1 MARLLALGIGLAFA
15 GTGCGDSR
23 QVDASQGAVGAT
35 TTGGPEG
42 AATTVALIDS
52 QAILDRYGFTRC
64 DGVADPGD
72 ITAERG
78 QEILFAA
85 VDAGIAQGGSPG
97 GDGSKAV
104 IFLFVADDPSLATLA
119 GIAQPAEVCV
129 TGQDPNDY
137 VPPGPQALEG
147 PGWKWVGA
155 GSGVQIAGPFGFVT
169 DQATYDR
176 LWPLLGEGPETDQ
189 LAVDFDRQVILT
201 INHGSGVTFGP
212 CGLRFDGFSVED
224 GTVVLDLFSPGGN
237 QICPAMAVGATY
249 AVALDLDRTGPPP
262 FEVASRMGPRREP
275 QEPQPVAPD
284 VFATTTSLLS
294 EPEPTTTAAAPTIPP
309 TAPAVSATAAT
320 GQPSAPAFAPRVADA
335 DGTFDLPVP
344 AGWERDAGEGRAA
357 ARITGRGALEV
368 QAYSVGDDAWKA
380 AVGNDPDLVVVAGP
394 TAVVLQ
400 VYGQRGLALVTTG
413 EVVTA
418 QEYRYAS
425 RTSFLQVVVRWWERD
440 GRVVVARLNY
450 PDPAKVSES
459 LTGLDPDALLDDI
472 RILR

>member
-1 MARLLALGIGLAFA
+1 
-15 GTGCGDSR
+15 
-23 QVDASQGAVGAT
+23 
-35 TTGGPEG
+35 
-42 AATTVALIDS
+42 
-52 QAILDRYGFTRC
+52 
-64 DGVADPGD
+64 
-72 ITAERG
+72 
-78 QEILFAA
+78 
-85 VDAGIAQGGSPG
+85 
-97 GDGSKAV
+97 
-104 IFLFVADDPSLATLA
+104 
-119 GIAQPAEVCV
+119 
-129 TGQDPNDY
+129 
-137 VPPGPQALEG
+137 
-147 PGWKWVGA
+147 
-155 GSGVQIAGPFGFVT
+155 
-169 DQATYDR
+169 
-176 LWPLLGEGPETDQ
+176 
-189 LAVDFDRQVILT
+189 
-201 INHGSGVTFGP
+201 
-212 CGLRFDGFSVED
+212 
-224 GTVVLDLFSPGGN
+224 
-237 QICPAMAVGATY
+237 MAVGATY

-275 QEPQPVAPD
+275 QGPQPVAPD

-380 AVGNDPDLVVVAGP
+380 AVGNDPDLTLVAGP
-394 TAVVLQ
+394 TAVGLP
-400 VYGQRGLALVTTG
+400 VYEQRGSALVTTG

-425 RTSFLQVVVRWWERD
+425 RTSFLQVAVRWWERD
-440 GRVVVARLNY
+440 GMVVVARLNY